1 MSKVIFT
8 NGCFDIVHRGHVE
21 LLEYCKS
28 IGDKVIVGLNS
39 DDSVKRLKGK
49 KRPINSEKD
58 RKYLLE
64 SLKYVDEVV
73 IFNEDTPIKLIEKL
87 NPDVIVK
94 GGDYTVESVVGNNI
108 CEVRIFKYVK
118 GYSTTSTIQ
127 DINLSVFKLII

>member
-1 MSKVIFT
+1 MSKFCIIGSGISGATIANLLSKEHSIVL
-8 NGCFDIVHRGHVE
+8 FDKARGPGGRA
-21 LLEYCKS
+21 S
-28 IGDKVIVGLNS
+28 F
-39 DDSVKRLKGK
+39 KRLKGK

-127 DINLSVFKLII
+127 DINNR

>member
-118 GYSTTSTIQ
+118 GYSTTSIIQ
-127 DINLSVFKLII
+127 DINNR

>member
-1 MSKVIFT
+1 LSKVIFT

-127 DINLSVFKLII
+127 DINNR

>member
-1 MSKVIFT
+1 M
-8 NGCFDIVHRGHVE
+8 E

-64 SLKYVDEVV
+64 SVKYVDEVV

-127 DINLSVFKLII
+127 DINNR

>member
-127 DINLSVFKLII
+127 DINNR

>member
-8 NGCFDIVHRGHVE
+8 NGCFDIIHRGHIE

-28 IGDKVIVGLNS
+28 IGGKLIVGLNS
-39 DDSVKRLKGK
+39 DSSVKRLKGK

-64 SLKYVDEVV
+64 SLRFVDEVI
-73 IFNEDTPIKLIEKL
+73 IFNEDTPLELIKKIS
-87 NPDVIVK
+87 PDIIVK

-127 DINLSVFKLII
+127 NINNR

>member
-1 MSKVIFT
+1 M
-8 NGCFDIVHRGHVE
+8 E

-49 KRPINSEKD
+49 ERPINSEKD

-127 DINLSVFKLII
+127 DINNR